1 MIDNYSISNFKIH
14 KNEYSFNLKGL
25 TVVTGTNNSGKSSL
39 IQSLRLLSQVNKN
52 STDYPK
58 LPFDQIAEL
67 KDFRSVLNKDVS
79 RNESITYRFS
89 LEVEEFEFCNV
100 ELEFTSIL
108 NFDFAFK
115 DVSDQAVLKRVDV
128 YYGKKDK
135 NKNYEFSINDSEHDI
150 VTYDLYEIINNDTKE
165 KHLLQKQILIK
176 GLKISFMPE
185 KLTEDSKNLFIVCN
199 ELSKIDVDSIMYIPA
214 LRNTNIGKLA
224 QLIDAYKD
232 KKIFDNETKMID
244 AFNHWTHE
252 ILNTEFKTKTE
263 NNIQKIVAVEKNI
276 EFDLC
281 QIGFGNQQIL
291 PIIALILA
299 AKKGNHVV
307 IENPEVHLHPK
318 WKTNLVDLFYY
329 AVENG
334 VNILV
339 ETQSMEIVNR
349 IRLKVKKDNSL
360 KDKTSLYFFKKS
372 EFDCIVQ
379 NIEIEESGNL
389 DSWPDDFVDKVTIE
403 DSFELM

>member
-25 TVVTGTNNSGKSSL
+25 TIVTGTNNSGKSSL